1 MVKDIKAG
9 PMHTC
14 VDKESSVSD
23 KKRGFPKSLFLLTKI
38 LTFCCFSR
46 YCDQLLFLC
55 ALMDDTR
62 EYGLNQRYGSVNNV
76 KEEEDDDEVEDDEEE
91 QDETN
96 VGDNELNETTQQ
108 NGDDDNDDDQYD
120 DDDDDG
126 EDHDNVNQQRHPKK
140 RKLKSLLSSYEFAPR
155 VPPPTSA
162 PKPSFGGRNTLTD
175 WSEHETFVLLDAWGE
190 RFLKCGRKSLRSEE
204 WLEVAD
210 RVSQESKF
218 ERTDSQCRNRLDTL
232 KKKYKKEKA
241 NLNVGKIINTKWAYF
256 KKMDMLL
263 SPGNPSVNANNKNG
277 VDQTRGTSGNSYS
290 HDEEEDDDDDDSDL
304 LPPKK
309 SKPGGSFKLLAD
321 SINKFCE
328 IYEKIENNKIQQ
340 MIKLEKMKMDFHKD
354 LELQKRQILD
364 RAQAEI
370 TKVQQ
375 GDYEDNDVS
384 AENISG

>member
-1 MVKDIKAG
+1 MFAL
-9 PMHTC
+9 C
-14 VDKESSVSD
+14 
-23 KKRGFPKSLFLLTKI
+23 LI
-38 LTFCCFSR
+38 LAR
-46 YCDQLLFLC
+46 YCDLLLFLC
-55 ALMDDTR
+55 ALMDDTN

-76 KEEEDDDEVEDDEEE
+76 KEEEDDDDDEVEDDEEE

-96 VGDNELNETTQQ
+96 VGDDELNETTHQ
-108 NGDDDNDDDQYD
+108 NGDDDQYD
-120 DDDDDG
+120 DDEDDDG
-126 EDHDNVNQQRHPKK
+126 EDHNNVNQQRHPKK
-140 RKLKSLLSSYEFAPR
+140 RKLKSLLLSYEFAPR

-190 RFLKCGRKSLRSEE
+190 RFLKCERKSLRSEE

-218 ERTDSQCRNRLDTL
+218 ERMDSQCRNRLDTL

-241 NLNVGKIINTKWAYF
+241 NLNGGKIINTKWPYF

-263 SPGNPSVNANNKNG
+263 SPGNPSVNVNNKNG
-277 VDQTRGTSGNSYS
+277 VDQMRGTSGNSYS
-290 HDEEEDDDDDDSDL
+290 HDDEDDDEDDDDDSDL

-364 RAQAEI
+364 RAQAEM